1 MEKCC
6 RDCGFY
12 ASNEAVYHYCFF
24 YQFKVNPAGRICSNY
39 FDKPQL
45 PEPEKKDSGCY
56 LTSACVDYMGKT
68 DNCEELTVLR
78 NFRDGYMKKSAVGA
92 RLVEE
97 YYAVAPQIVKAID
110 KSPERDGYYNYIYGE
125 IKTCVALINAGKYE
139 ETQKRYTQMVTR
151 LKEQLL

>member
-1 MEKCC
+1 MGFC
-6 RDCGFY
+6 RNCFWFY
-12 ASNEAVYHYCFF
+12 DEGDTHNWCLNFNCQISPGGSCDHY
-24 YQFKVNPAGRICSNY
+24 
-39 FDKPQL
+39 
-45 PEPEKKDSGCY
+45 EKKETLDDAHYSGGGSGCY
-56 LTSACVDYMGKT
+56 LTSACVDYMGKP
-68 DNCEELTVLR
+68 DNCEELTALR

-125 IKTCVALINAGKYE
+125 IKTCVALINAGKYK